1 VVKAQ
6 ILRADGTKITI
17 DGTSEEVAQLVSRIS
32 DAAATSNVESHL
44 PSKNSK
50 PRSKSKSSTT
60 AGALAKSKGPIDY
73 IRDLITEGFF
83 TNKRGLGDVQAR
95 LEEGAHIYA
104 VTTLSPALFR
114 LVRSK
119 ELRRLKEQ
127 GRWVYVNT

>member
-6 ILRADGTKITI
+6 IVRADGTKITI

-32 DAAATSNVESHL
+32 DAAATPNAESHV
-44 PSKNSK
+44 PPKTAR
-50 PRSKSKSSTT
+50 PRNKYKATKTT
-60 AGALAKSKGPIDY
+60 AAVAKSKGPIDY
-73 IRDLITEGFF
+73 IRDLISEGFF
-83 TNKRGLGDVQAR
+83 TNKRGLGDVQAK